1 MLSFQDYLKLFPDT
15 AADREQL
22 INEAIKAVIALISS
36 EVGYDIIKHQSSESY
51 YMEFY
56 NKIFLFRKP
65 VISVDK
71 VTLTNCDIKELD
83 NYVFKDKVLRFE
95 TAYDPKTLMS
105 VTYTAGFEE
114 FPDWLSYF
122 ILSNVNQMLEM
133 TENQDLTS
141 YKIDTISYNFRKKED
156 FLSELHEICRKI
168 TLLL

>member
-1 MLSFQDYLKLFPDT
+1 M
-15 AADREQL
+15 
-22 INEAIKAVIALISS
+22 
-36 EVGYDIIKHQSSESY
+36 
-51 YMEFY
+51 
-56 NKIFLFRKP
+56 
-65 VISVDK
+65 
-71 VTLTNCDIKELD
+71 TLTNCDIKELD
-83 NYVFKDKVLRFE
+83 NYVFKDKVLRFQ